1 MLGVFAAAGARP
13 RGAQGVAAGGPPR
26 RAGAGPAK
34 PFEAGDGRAVRE
46 TDGVRVRWTGRDARR
61 VEIVP
66 PAPGP
71 EVIALDRDG
80 AGFTG
85 WVPMPEDAVLVV
97 LVTGA
102 DGRTAWSELP
112 VGDAG

>member
-1 MLGVFAAAGARP
+1 
-13 RGAQGVAAGGPPR
+13 
-26 RAGAGPAK
+26 AGPAK

-46 TDGVRVRWTGRDARR
+46 TDGVRVRWAGRDARR

-71 EVIALDRDG
+71 EVVALDRDG